1 MILVDS
7 NILLYVWQSDP
18 VWSKSSIEAL
28 KRISATD
35 EIAINPI
42 VFAEFS
48 VRFPS
53 QAEAEQALS
62 NLQVSLLS
70 IPTDAAFLAG
80 KAHLKYR
87 QQGGTK
93 TGTLPDFF
101 IGAHAQVLNCP
112 LLTRDTARYA
122 TYFPSVALIT
132 P

>member
-1 MILVDS
+1 MILIDS
-7 NILLYVWQSDP
+7 NVLLDVWQHDP
-18 VWSKSSIEAL
+18 VWFKPSIESL

-53 QAEAEQALS
+53 QADVEQALS
-62 NLQVSLLS
+62 NLSISLLS
-70 IPTDAAFLAG
+70 IPIEAAFLAG

-101 IGAHAQVLNCP
+101 IGAHAQVLSCP
-112 LLTRDTARYA
+112 LLTRDTARYT
-122 TYFPSVALIT
+122 TYFPSVVLIT